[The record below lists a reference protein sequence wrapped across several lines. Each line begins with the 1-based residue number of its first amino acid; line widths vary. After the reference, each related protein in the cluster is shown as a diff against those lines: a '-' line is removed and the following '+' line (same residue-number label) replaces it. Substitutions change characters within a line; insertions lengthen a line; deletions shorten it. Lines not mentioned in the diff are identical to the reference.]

1 MSAEYSSFA
10 GWEKNSSKLSN
21 NFAEL
26 IVTVGVGPRIIS
38 YRPAEGRSVFKLVN
52 DQAGK
57 TKSRMTG
64 RFAEGIGSGLPP
76 RILEMTRVF
85 SMRSITRRFST
96 RSKMTLPSASPTSSR
111 NLRRFAGK

>member
-10 GWEKNSSKLSN
+10 GWEKNLKLSN

-52 DQAGK
+52 DQDGK
-57 TKSRMTG
+57 TNEKDWKIRGGHGCGLPRRILGRMTVS
-64 RFAEGIGSGLPP
+64 A
-76 RILEMTRVF
+76 
-85 SMRSITRRFST
+85 MRSTTPRHST
-96 RSKMTLPSASPTSSR
+96 PSKMTLPSAFPTSSR
-111 NLRRFAGK
+111 SRRRSAGK